1 VLSLKLDVEL
11 HHLEWRQFVWKIYW
25 LKNKVLGL
33 ILCLLKMKR
42 NNVFLKILLKY
53 VLKPVPYV

>member
-1 VLSLKLDVEL
+1 MMI
-11 HHLEWRQFVWKIYW
+11 LEKIYLM
-25 LKNKVLGL
+25 LKKVLGL

-42 NNVFLKILLKY
+42 NNVFWKILLKY